1 MPPLSDEHPPRP
13 RFAQIPVLPSATG
26 EVRAAGRP
34 SCPRSTPSP
43 GSCAYGT
50 VDGVNSNPVDAPPAP
65 AGIVEATVNVNGV
78 VTSGD
83 RAVVSVF
90 DHGFLYGDGVYET
103 LRTYNRRPFLPD
115 RHLARLR
122 ASAARLSL
130 EVPPSDAELEARMRD
145 TMQGVNAQGEVML
158 RILVTRGVGDLGYDP
173 AVCRTPTVV
182 IIARPHR
189 ESPARVQ
196 RDGVRLVVA
205 SVVRNHPRSVDPV
218 IKSNNLLN
226 NVLAMQEAVREGA
239 YEAILLNHRGELAEC
254 SQSNL
259 FVVRD
264 GVVLTPPLDAGLLE
278 GVTRNLL
285 FEVGAD
291 AGVPVR
297 EAVLRETDLASVDE
311 LFITSTT
318 REVVPVVR
326 VGDHVIGS
334 GSPGPVTRRLLAR
347 LRERADHL
355 TRAPD

>member
-1 MPPLSDEHPPRP
+1 MDSVKTNTAGAPDG
-13 RFAQIPVLPSATG
+13 IG
-26 EVRAAGRP
+26 EA
-34 SCPRSTPSP
+34 S
-43 GSCAYGT
+43 
-50 VDGVNSNPVDAPPAP
+50 
-65 AGIVEATVNVNGV
+65 VNVNGV

-83 RAVVSVF
+83 QAVVSVF

-103 LRTYNRRPFLPD
+103 LRTYNRRPFLTD

-130 EVPPSDAELEARMRD
+130 EVPPTDGELESRLRD
-145 TMQGVNAQGEVML
+145 TMRGVHPHGEVVL
-158 RILVTRGVGDLGYDP
+158 RMLVTRGVGDLGYDP

-189 ESPARVQ
+189 ASPEWVD

-205 SVVRNHPRSVDPV
+205 SVLRNHPRSVDPV

-226 NVLAMQEAVREGA
+226 NVLAMQEAVRDGA
-239 YEAILLNHRGELAEC
+239 YEALLLNHRGELAEC
-254 SQSNL
+254 SQSNV

-291 AGVPVR
+291 IGVPVR
-297 EAVLRETDLASVDE
+297 DAVLRQSDLPAVDE
-311 LFITSTT
+311 MFITSTT

-326 VGDHVIGS
+326 VGGQVIGS
-334 GSPGPVTRRLLAR
+334 GGPGRVTGRLLAR
-347 LRERADHL
+347 LRERAHAL
-355 TRAPD
+355 TCGAD